1 MEGRCGAVARNRAGS
16 RCVNSGGQ
24 ATEGWQCS
32 VSDGVDARVEDV
44 QSAGDYAA
52 VDRAGAQAEVEE
64 LPADDDA
71 VLQLSQH
78 CDGSVG
84 ATP

>member
-1 MEGRCGAVARNRAGS
+1 
-16 RCVNSGGQ
+16 
-24 ATEGWQCS
+24 
-32 VSDGVDARVEDV
+32 VEDV

-64 LPADDDA
+64 LPADNDA